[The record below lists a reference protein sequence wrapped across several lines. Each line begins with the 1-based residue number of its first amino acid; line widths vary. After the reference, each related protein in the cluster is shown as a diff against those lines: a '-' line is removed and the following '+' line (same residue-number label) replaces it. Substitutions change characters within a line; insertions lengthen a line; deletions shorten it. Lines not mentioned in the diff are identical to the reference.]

1 MAINT
6 QSLFRQKQVQFGAGS
21 SPARFTADFLTAV
34 NRAQRD
40 LATRSGVEST
50 AIADINTDVGL
61 DAEYEPYL
69 SAIIDYHLLVLG
81 HNPGMEINV
90 VAMTRNDAL
99 RDAQM
104 KRFEADTTLVTK
116 LDIDS

>member
-34 NRAQRD
+34 SRAQRD
-40 LATRSGVEST
+40 LATRAGVTST
-50 AIADINTDVGL
+50 AIADINTDIDL
-61 DAEYEPYL
+61 DDDYEPYL
-69 SAIIDYHLLVLG
+69 TTAVDFHLFVLG
-81 HNPGMEINV
+81 HNPGMEFNV
-90 VAMTRNDAL
+90 ISQARTEAL

-104 KRFEADTTLVTK
+104 HNFENDVTMATK
-116 LDIDS
+116 LDLDD